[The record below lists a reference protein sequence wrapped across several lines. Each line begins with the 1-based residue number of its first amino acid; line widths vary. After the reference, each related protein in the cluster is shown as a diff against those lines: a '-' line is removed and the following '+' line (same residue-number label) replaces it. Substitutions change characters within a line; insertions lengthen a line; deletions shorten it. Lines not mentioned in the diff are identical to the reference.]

1 MEKDSELR
9 VENIR
14 LESKLKFFIF
24 SFVGVFMFFM
34 PVTIGGRS
42 TIPLDHIVGY
52 ISKHLGGLT
61 PYYAF
66 IVIVAGAVLPF
77 REGSWR
83 EDRVKTL
90 FSIFKVAGAGVAVMA
105 LTNTGPAFLFER
117 DMVPFLY
124 DKLVISVG
132 IIVPLGAVFLSFLVG
147 YGLLEFI
154 GVIMEPVMKPIWRTP
169 GRSAIDAV
177 ASFVGSYS
185 IGLLITNRV
194 YREGKYTAKE
204 ACIIATGFST
214 VSATFMIIVAKTLGL
229 MEIWNFYFWSTLIIT
244 FGVTAITVRVYP
256 LASKEELTYD
266 GRRVEAG
273 SGEGGNILARAWR
286 EGFRS
291 AENSVPLRK
300 NIGENLRD
308 GLRMA
313 CGILP
318 TILSV
323 GLLGLI
329 LAKYTPLFD
338 ILAYIFYPFTLLM
351 KLPEPMLAAKASS
364 VEIAEMFLPA
374 LLAKGAPLITRYV
387 VGVVS
392 ISAILFFSAVI
403 PCIVSTDIPLKI
415 RDMLIVWVQRTI
427 LTIII
432 AGAVAHTFL

>member
-1 MEKDSELR
+1 MEKNTEIRAEEVR
-9 VENIR
+9 VE
-14 LESKLKFFIF
+14 SKVKFFIY
-24 SFVGVFMFFM
+24 SLVGIFMFFI

-52 ISKHLGGLT
+52 ITKHLAGMT
-61 PYYAF
+61 PYYAL

-77 REGSWR
+77 KNGSWR
-83 EDRVKTL
+83 EDWIKTV
-90 FSIFKVAGAGVAVMA
+90 FSLFKVAGVGVALMA
-105 LTNTGPAFLFER
+105 LTNRGPAFLFER

-229 MEIWNFYFWSTLIIT
+229 MDIWNFYFWSTLIIT

-256 LASKEELTYD
+256 LASKPELTFD
-266 GRRVEAG
+266 GREVGRRSEG
-273 SGEGGNILARAWR
+273 GGNILARAWK
-286 EGFRS
+286 EGFKS
-291 AENSVPLRK
+291 AENSRPLRE

-308 GLRMA
+308 GFKMA

-338 ILAYIFYPFTLLM
+338 IAAYIFYPFTRLM
-351 KLPEPMLAAKASS
+351 QLPEPMLAAKASS

-415 RDMLIVWVQRTI
+415 RDMLVVWIQRTI

-432 AGAVAHTFL
+432 AGSVAHIFL

>member
-1 MEKDSELR
+1 MEKNSEVRAAQIRSDSK
-9 VENIR
+9 V
-14 LESKLKFFIF
+14 KFFIY
-24 SFVGVFMFFM
+24 SLMGIFMFFV
-34 PVTIGGRS
+34 PVRIGGRS
-42 TIPLDHIVGY
+42 TIPLDHIVGF
-52 ISKHLGGLT
+52 ISKNLAGVT
-61 PYYAF
+61 PYYALV
-66 IVIVAGAVLPF
+66 VIIAGAILPF
-77 REGSWR
+77 KSGRWKENSIN
-83 EDRVKTL
+83 L
-90 FSIFKVAGAGVAVMA
+90 IFSLFKVAGVGVALMA
-105 LTNTGPAFLFER
+105 LTNRGPAFLFEK

-244 FGVTAITVRVYP
+244 FGVTAITVRIYP
-256 LASKEELTYD
+256 LASKPDLTYD
-266 GRRVEAG
+266 GSKACEK
-273 SGEGGNILARAWR
+273 SESKGNIVSRAWR
-286 EGFRS
+286 EGFES
-291 AENSVPLRK
+291 AENSRPLKDNVR
-300 NIGENLRD
+300 ENLRD
-308 GLRMA
+308 GFKMA

-338 ILAYIFYPFTLLM
+338 ILAYIFYPFTRLM
-351 KLPEPMLAAKASS
+351 QLPEPMLAAKASS
-364 VEIAEMFLPA
+364 VEVAEMFLPA
-374 LLAKGAPLITRYV
+374 LLAKGAPLVTRYV

-415 RDMLIVWVQRTI
+415 RDMLIVWVERTI

-432 AGAVAHTFL
+432 AGAAAHMFL

>member
-1 MEKDSELR
+1 MEKKSEIMAGEVR
-9 VENIR
+9 VE
-14 LESKLKFFIF
+14 SKMKFFIY
-24 SFVGVFMFFM
+24 SLVGIFMFFI

-52 ISKHLGGLT
+52 ISKHMSGVT
-61 PYYAF
+61 PYYALV
-66 IVIVAGAVLPF
+66 VIIAGAVIPF
-77 REGSWR
+77 KNGSWR
-83 EDRVKTL
+83 EDWIKTV
-90 FSIFKVAGAGVAVMA
+90 FSLFKVAGVGVAIMA
-105 LTNTGPAFLFER
+105 LTNKGPSFLFER

-229 MEIWNFYFWSTLIIT
+229 MDIWNFYFWSTLIIT
-244 FGVTAITVRVYP
+244 FSVTAITVRVYP
-256 LASKEELTYD
+256 LASKPDLTCDGKKVTGRSDEE
-266 GRRVEAG
+266 
-273 SGEGGNILARAWR
+273 GNILVRAWK
-286 EGFRS
+286 EGFKS
-291 AENSVPLRK
+291 AESSRPLKK
-300 NIGENLRD
+300 NIEENLRD
-308 GLRMA
+308 GFRMA

-338 ILAYIFYPFTLLM
+338 ILAYIFYPFTRLM
-351 KLPEPMLAAKASS
+351 QLPEPMLAAKASS

-432 AGAVAHTFL
+432 AGSVAHLFL